1 MFITKIKNIVFNS
14 PIILAS
20 GTFGY
25 GYEGKDLLNMEK
37 IGGIITKSLTLKPR
51 KGNPHSRIH
60 ETNSGMLNSIGLANV
75 GVDDFCN
82 NKLPYLNNIDTNIII
97 SIAGSQIDDYI
108 EILNIIEKTDGKHI
122 GYEINV
128 SCPNVKEGGMEFG
141 VNSDIVHQ
149 LTSKLRALTNK
160 LLIVKLTPN
169 VTNIEEIALAAESGG
184 ADAISAVNTFLGM
197 AIDYKTGD
205 MSLSTKF
212 GGVSG
217 PAIKPLAV
225 AKVHKIYNT
234 IKIPIIGMGGIS
246 SFKDIIEFLRAGS
259 NLIQVGTL
267 NYRDPSIITK
277 LYDDLK
283 IFLTK
288 NNIENISDLV
298 GQYNE
303 N

>member
-1 MFITKIKNIVFNS
+1 MLTTKIKNIVFNS

-25 GYEGKDLLNMEK
+25 GYEGKDLLDIDK
-37 IGGIITKSLTLKPR
+37 IGAIITKSLTLKPR

-60 ETNSGMLNSIGLANV
+60 ESNSGMLNSIGLSNV

-82 NKLPYLNNIDTNIII
+82 NKLPYLNNMNTNIII
-97 SIAGSQIDDYI
+97 SIAGSQIDEYI
-108 EILNIIEKTDGKHI
+108 EILNIIEKTEGKHI

-141 VNSDIVHQ
+141 VNSDTVYQ

-160 LLIVKLTPN
+160 LLIIKLTPN
-169 VTNIEEIALAAESGG
+169 VTNIEQIALAAESGG

-197 AIDYKTGD
+197 AIDYKSGN

-217 PAIKPLAV
+217 PAIKPLAI
-225 AKVHKIYNT
+225 AKVHKIYNA

-246 SFKDIIEFLRAGS
+246 SFKDIIEFLRIGS
-259 NLIQVGTL
+259 TLIQVGTL
-267 NYRDPSIITK
+267 NYRDPSIVNQ

-283 IFLTK
+283 IFLT
-288 NNIENISDLV
+288 NNKVKSITDLV

-303 N
+303 K

>member
-1 MFITKIKNIVFNS
+1 MLTTKIKNIVFNS

-25 GYEGKDLLNMEK
+25 GYEGKDLLNMDK
-37 IGGIITKSLTLKPR
+37 IGAIITKSLTLKPR

-82 NKLPYLNNIDTNIII
+82 NKLSYLNDINTNVII

-141 VNSDIVHQ
+141 VNSDIVHK

-160 LLIVKLTPN
+160 LLIIKLTPN

-197 AIDYKTGD
+197 AIDYKTGN

-267 NYRDPSIITK
+267 NYRDPSIINK

-283 IFLTK
+283 KFLTK

-298 GQYNE
+298 GKYNE
-303 N
+303 K

>member
-1 MFITKIKNIVFNS
+1 MLTTKIKNIVFNS

-160 LLIVKLTPN
+160 LLIIKLTPN

-267 NYRDPSIITK
+267 NYRDPSIINK

-283 IFLTK
+283 KFLTK

-303 N
+303 K

>member
-141 VNSDIVHQ
+141 VNSDIVHE

-160 LLIVKLTPN
+160 LLIIKLTPN
-169 VTNIEEIALAAESGG
+169 VTDIEEIALAAESGG

>member
-1 MFITKIKNIVFNS
+1 MLTTKIKNIVFNS

-25 GYEGKDLLNMEK
+25 GYEGKDLLDIDK
-37 IGGIITKSLTLKPR
+37 IGAIITKSLTLKPR

-60 ETNSGMLNSIGLANV
+60 ESNSGMLNSIGLSNV

-82 NKLPYLNNIDTNIII
+82 NKLPYLNNMNTNIII
-97 SIAGSQIDDYI
+97 SIAGSQIDEYI
-108 EILNIIEKTDGKHI
+108 EILNIIEKTEGKHI

-141 VNSDIVHQ
+141 VNSDAVYQ

-160 LLIVKLTPN
+160 LLIIKLTPN
-169 VTNIEEIALAAESGG
+169 VTNIEQIALAAESGG

-267 NYRDPSIITK
+267 NYRDPSIINK

>member
-141 VNSDIVHQ
+141 VNSDIVHE

-160 LLIVKLTPN
+160 LLIIKLTPN

-267 NYRDPSIITK
+267 NYRDPSIINK

>member
-141 VNSDIVHQ
+141 VNSDIVHE

-160 LLIVKLTPN
+160 LLIIKLTPN

>member
-1 MFITKIKNIVFNS
+1 MLTTKIKNIVFNS

-25 GYEGKDLLNMEK
+25 GYEGKDLLNMDK
-37 IGGIITKSLTLKPR
+37 IGAIITKSLTLKPR

-82 NKLPYLNNIDTNIII
+82 NKLSYLNDINTNVII

-141 VNSDIVHQ
+141 VNSDIVHK

-160 LLIVKLTPN
+160 LLIIKLTPN

-197 AIDYKTGD
+197 AIDYKTGN

-234 IKIPIIGMGGIS
+234 IKIPIIG
-246 SFKDIIEFLRAGS
+246 
-259 NLIQVGTL
+259 
-267 NYRDPSIITK
+267 
-277 LYDDLK
+277 
-283 IFLTK
+283 
-288 NNIENISDLV
+288 
-298 GQYNE
+298 
-303 N
+303 

>member
-1 MFITKIKNIVFNS
+1 MLTTKIKNIVFNS

-25 GYEGKDLLNMEK
+25 GYEGKDLLNMDK
-37 IGGIITKSLTLKPR
+37 IGGIITKSLTLKSR

-82 NKLPYLNNIDTNIII
+82 NKLSYLNDINTNVII

-141 VNSDIVHQ
+141 VNSDIVHK

-160 LLIVKLTPN
+160 LLIIKLTPN

-197 AIDYKTGD
+197 AIDYKTGN

-217 PAIKPLAV
+217 PAINP
-225 AKVHKIYNT
+225 
-234 IKIPIIGMGGIS
+234 
-246 SFKDIIEFLRAGS
+246 
-259 NLIQVGTL
+259 
-267 NYRDPSIITK
+267 
-277 LYDDLK
+277 
-283 IFLTK
+283 
-288 NNIENISDLV
+288 
-298 GQYNE
+298 
-303 N
+303 

>member
-1 MFITKIKNIVFNS
+1 MFTTKIKNIVFNS

-25 GYEGKDLLNMEK
+25 GYEGKDLLNMDK

-82 NKLPYLNNIDTNIII
+82 NKLPYLNDIDTNIII

-141 VNSDIVHQ
+141 VNSDIVHK

-160 LLIVKLTPN
+160 LLIIKLTPN
-169 VTNIEEIALAAESGG
+169 GTNIEEIPLAAESG
-184 ADAISAVNTFLGM
+184 
-197 AIDYKTGD
+197 
-205 MSLSTKF
+205 
-212 GGVSG
+212 
-217 PAIKPLAV
+217 
-225 AKVHKIYNT
+225 
-234 IKIPIIGMGGIS
+234 
-246 SFKDIIEFLRAGS
+246 
-259 NLIQVGTL
+259 
-267 NYRDPSIITK
+267 
-277 LYDDLK
+277 
-283 IFLTK
+283 
-288 NNIENISDLV
+288 
-298 GQYNE
+298 
-303 N
+303 